1 MAAEDEI
8 KKTND
13 ALKRTAEELSFISD
27 AFVSIAATIEDL
39 FDKANEGADKLTEKV
54 NKTYKRDIVNSI
66 NQMSKGLDRQV
77 GLQEKL
83 NKIQQKKDLIEFS
96 VSKKQERKGLSLL
109 EDYRNSTLVGKT
121 NKGNLVL
128 NINGKQV
135 KVTPEGK
142 TL

>member
-83 NKIQQKKDLIEFS
+83 LLIKSFVLKLLLQKK
-96 VSKKQERKGLSLL
+96 KK
-109 EDYRNSTLVGKT
+109 N
-121 NKGNLVL
+121 
-128 NINGKQV
+128 
-135 KVTPEGK
+135 
-142 TL
+142 